1 MRERKRNDFP
11 GPFYY
16 FEYLVS
22 RDEALQCRRAARL
35 NGRHEDAHLIATCN
49 PNADRAF
56 LLEADEPRIQPNNK
70 S

>member
-1 MRERKRNDFP
+1 
-11 GPFYY
+11 
-16 FEYLVS
+16 
-22 RDEALQCRRAARL
+22 
-35 NGRHEDAHLIATCN
+35 LIATCN